1 MTRAQIAIPGTLRR
15 RALDAARGLVA
26 RGGAEA
32 LQLRVIA
39 AEVGSGVASLYYH
52 FANKDALLAAVAVDG
67 WGELT
72 QKIERARASGRFPHQ
87 IDAASAALLTFI
99 RRNPHLY
106 ALMQTEPSLSGNLAV
121 RAAEQQ
127 ALEAFQAA
135 VRDDDRAPPDRAED
149 IALVF
154 WVLGRGIASAVHR
167 QEDAASAERLEQAV
181 LRGFAFLMSRGPPAR
196 PESRA

>member
-1 MTRAQIAIPGTLRR
+1 MTRPKIAIAGTLRR
-15 RALDAARGLVA
+15 RALDAARSLVGK
-26 RGGAEA
+26 GGAEA
-32 LQLRVIA
+32 LQLRLIA

-67 WGELT
+67 WRELT
-72 QKIERARASGRFPHQ
+72 EKIERARASGRFPHQ

-127 ALEAFQAA
+127 ALEVFQSA
-135 VRDDDRAPPDRAED
+135 VRDDHRAPPDRAED

-167 QEDAASAERLEQAV
+167 QEDPAAAERLEQAV
-181 LRGFAFLMSRGPPAR
+181 LRGFAFLLTRSP
-196 PESRA
+196 SS

>member
-1 MTRAQIAIPGTLRR
+1 MTRPKIAIAGTLRR
-15 RALDAARGLVA
+15 RALDAARSLVGK
-26 RGGAEA
+26 GGAEA
-32 LQLRVIA
+32 LQLRLIA

-67 WGELT
+67 WRELT
-72 QKIERARASGRFPHQ
+72 EKIERARASGRFPHQ

-127 ALEAFQAA
+127 ALEVFQSA
-135 VRDDDRAPPDRAED
+135 VRDDHRAPPDRAED

-167 QEDAASAERLEQAV
+167 QEDPAAAERLEQAV
-181 LRGFAFLMSRGPPAR
+181 LRGFAFLLSRGA
-196 PESRA
+196 SA

>member
-1 MTRAQIAIPGTLRR
+1 MTRPKIAIAGTLRR
-15 RALDAARGLVA
+15 RALDAARGLVGK
-26 RGGAEA
+26 GGAEA
-32 LQLRVIA
+32 LQLRLIA

-52 FANKDALLAAVAVDG
+52 FANKDALLAAVAIDG

-72 QKIERARASGRFPHQ
+72 GKIVRARASGRFPHQ
-87 IDAASAALLTFI
+87 IDAASAALLSFI

-127 ALEAFQAA
+127 ALEAF
-135 VRDDDRAPPDRAED
+135 RDSLRGDDRAPPDRVED

-154 WVLGRGIASAVHR
+154 WVLGRGIASAVHM
-167 QEDAASAERLEQAV
+167 QEDPAAAARMEQAV
-181 LRGFAFLMSRGPPAR
+181 LRGFTFLLSRRPAG
-196 PESRA
+196 

>member
-1 MTRAQIAIPGTLRR
+1 MTRPEIAIAGTLRR

-26 RGGAEA
+26 NGGAEA

-67 WGELT
+67 WGELSR
-72 QKIERARASGRFPHQ
+72 KIERARTNGKFAHP
-87 IDAASAALLTFI
+87 IDAASAALLSFI

-106 ALMQTEPSLSGNLAV
+106 ALMQTEPSLSRNPDV

-127 ALEAFQAA
+127 ALEAFQGA

-154 WVLGRGIASAVHR
+154 WVLGRGIASAVHT
-167 QEDAASAERLEQAV
+167 QQDSAAAERLEQAV
-181 LRGFAFLMSRGPPAR
+181 LRGFAFLMTRR
-196 PESRA
+196 PD

>member
-1 MTRAQIAIPGTLRR
+1 MTRPNIAIAGTLRR
-15 RALDAARGLVA
+15 RALDAARSLVGK
-26 RGGAEA
+26 GGAEA
-32 LQLRVIA
+32 LQLRLIA

-67 WGELT
+67 WRELT
-72 QKIERARASGRFPHQ
+72 EKIERARASGRFPHQ

-127 ALEAFQAA
+127 ALEVFQSA
-135 VRDDDRAPPDRAED
+135 VRDDHRAPPDRAED

-167 QEDAASAERLEQAV
+167 QEDPAAAERLEQAV
-181 LRGFAFLMSRGPPAR
+181 LRGFAFLLSRSP
-196 PESRA
+196 SS